1 MNTPVHVVHLSPGR
15 LALAMLMALSAGSA
29 HAISFES
36 ESGEVK
42 GSFDTTLS
50 AGAAWRMQDRDPS
63 LIGITNGGTSRSALE
78 DDGNLNY
85 NKGGVIYS
93 AIKASHDFVLD
104 YRNYGMFL
112 RGVYFFDP
120 ANDTNNFL
128 GPEARDRMVS
138 DAELLDAYVRGTFD
152 VAGRNLNVRLGSQVV
167 SWGESTFIPNGIN
180 VINPVDVTKLR
191 VPGAELKEGLI
202 PTNMLWLS
210 QEVTDRSSVE
220 LVMLENFDKTRIDPR
235 GSFFSTNDY
244 ISDDGDNAY
253 TGFGRR
259 KDQHYPLVVPA
270 GANALTGQ
278 VWIPRAPDRMP
289 SDHGQFGVALRQFAP
304 EMGNT
309 EFGIYYFNYHSRAP
323 LINGIR
329 GSASSLAGT
338 GTARYFVEYPENIH
352 LYGASVNT
360 QGAGGIAWQGEYSYR
375 PNQPLQLAAI
385 EILLAGLGVTPNN
398 VSGTSVL
405 PVGTEIT
412 GYQRVRM
419 HQAQVSGTKAFSQ
432 ALGSDQMV
440 VVGEVGYTYL
450 DLPDG
455 VLFNGPGTHLPA
467 PGSSTSSSGGSSQ
480 PGGYV
485 TRSSWGYRLVMRWDY
500 SNAIGAATLSPRLA
514 FSHDVDGVSPTFN
527 ESTKAATVGIGLNYK
542 QNWQAD
548 ISYTSFFG
556 GRTFSGTDTSGV
568 PTGQSADYA
577 SSSNPLKDRD
587 FLAVSVSYSF

>member
-1 MNTPVHVVHLSPGR
+1 MNIPVHVVHLSPGR
-15 LALAMLMALSAGSA
+15 LALAMFMALSAGSA
-29 HAISFES
+29 NAISFES

-63 LIGITNGGTSRSALE
+63 LIGITNGGTSRSVLE

-120 ANDTNNFL
+120 VNDTRNFL

-138 DAELLDAYVRGTFD
+138 DAEMLDAYVRGSFD
-152 VAGRNLNVRLGSQVV
+152 VGGRNLNARAGSQVV
-167 SWGESTFIPNGIN
+167 SWGESTFIPNGVN

-191 VPGAELKEGLI
+191 VPGAEIKEGLI

-210 QEVTDRSSVE
+210 QEAAQNSAVE
-220 LVMLENFDKTRIDPR
+220 LVVLANFDKTRIDPR

-244 ISDDGDNAY
+244 VSDDGDVAY

-259 KDQHYPLVVPA
+259 KDQHYPLVSP
-270 GANALTGQ
+270 LISDGQ
-278 VWIPRAPDRMP
+278 AWIPRAPDRMP
-289 SDHGQFGVALRQFAP
+289 SDHGQFGVALRHFMP
-304 EMGNT
+304 ELGNT
-309 EFGIYYFNYHSRAP
+309 EFGIYYLNYHSRVP
-323 LINGIR
+323 LISGIR
-329 GSASSLAGT
+329 GSSSSLLAA

-385 EILLAGLGVTPNN
+385 EVLLAGLGVTPNN
-398 VSGTSVL
+398 VTGTTVL

-412 GYQRVRM
+412 GYRRVRM

-440 VVGEVGYTYL
+440 LVGEVGYTYL

-455 VLFNGPGTHLPA
+455 VLFNGPGTHLPS
-467 PGSSTSSSGGSSQ
+467 PESSTTTSGGSSQ

-485 TRSSWGYRLVMRWDY
+485 TRNSWGYRLVMRWDY

-527 ESTKAATVGIGLNYK
+527 DSTKAATVGIGLNYK

-548 ISYTSFFG
+548 ISYTGFFG

-568 PTGQSADYA
+568 PAGQSADYA